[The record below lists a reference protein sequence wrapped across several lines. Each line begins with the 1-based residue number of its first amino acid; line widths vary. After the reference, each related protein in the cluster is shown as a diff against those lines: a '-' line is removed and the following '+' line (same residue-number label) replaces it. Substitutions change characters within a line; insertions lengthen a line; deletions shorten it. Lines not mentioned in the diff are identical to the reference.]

1 MEKHRRLVEALLEKT
16 MNGLIAWK
24 ETAEDGTYQVSF
36 ASNSLQIKE
45 GGANNADII
54 IDLINDEG
62 VAVDSFSDR
71 DIEAFEPGQYFRMMQ
86 DLYQRARR
94 IALGSE
100 QILDDILGELTQPS
114 RRSPR

>member
-1 MEKHRRLVEALLEKT
+1 MEKQRRLVETLLERT
-16 MNGLIAWK
+16 INGLITWK

-36 ASNSLQIKE
+36 ASNSIQIKE
-45 GGANNADII
+45 GGPNNNDIVV
-54 IDLINDEG
+54 DLINDEG

-71 DIEAFEPGQYFRMMQ
+71 DIEQSETAKYFMMMK

-100 QILDDILGELTQPS
+100 QILDDILGELTQSS

>member
-1 MEKHRRLVEALLEKT
+1 MEKQRRLVETLLDRT
-16 MNGLIAWK
+16 IDGLIAWK
-24 ETAEDGTYQVSF
+24 ETAENGTYQVSF
-36 ASNSLQIKE
+36 ASNSVQIKE
-45 GGANNADII
+45 GGLSGKDIV

-71 DIEAFEPGQYFRMMQ
+71 DIEASEPGKYFTMMN

-100 QILDDILGELTQPS
+100 QILDDILGELTQAS
-114 RRSPR
+114 RRGAR

>member
-1 MEKHRRLVEALLEKT
+1 MEKQRRLVETLLDRT
-16 MNGLIAWK
+16 INGPIAWK

-45 GGANNADII
+45 DGPDGKDIV

-71 DIEAFEPGQYFRMMQ
+71 DIETSEPGKYFRMMQ

-100 QILDDILGELTQPS
+100 QILDNILGELTQSS

>member
-1 MEKHRRLVEALLEKT
+1 MEKQRRLVETLVERT

-24 ETAEDGTYQVSF
+24 ETAENGTYQVSF
-36 ASNSLQIKE
+36 ASNSVQIKKDGPDDE
-45 GGANNADII
+45 DII

-71 DIEAFEPGQYFRMMQ
+71 DIEASEPGKYFRMMK

-100 QILDDILGELTQPS
+100 RILDNILGELTQS
-114 RRSPR
+114 SGRSPR

>member
-1 MEKHRRLVEALLEKT
+1 MEKQRRLVETLLERT

-24 ETAEDGTYQVSF
+24 ETADNGTYQVSF
-36 ASNSLQIKE
+36 ASNSVQIKE
-45 GGANNADII
+45 GGENNADFV

-62 VAVDSFSDR
+62 VVVDSFSDV
-71 DIEAFEPGQYFRMMQ
+71 DIGGSMPAKYFVMMK

-100 QILDDILGELTQPS
+100 QILDDILGELTQFS